1 MQDMRQAI
9 TSGEFHLRQALSE
22 AQFAHYVDVGLAL
35 REAFRQPAQRQQ
47 FIDRLKPHRRLIIG
61 HVPPGIQPHGLLP
74 QQSPTRT
81 LAQIADAELAQWLI
95 EDGALIY
102 GEFTQAELD
111 AYFEA
116 LRPYL
121 PARGRFVDLGSGL
134 GKVVMTAALAL
145 PGMQC
150 CGIELL
156 GYRHRLAQERLQAM
170 LAAGDAASA
179 AALRARI
186 ALTQQD
192 MFEAD
197 LRDADMVYI
206 YSTCFASLMERLSD
220 KLARELAPGAL
231 VSTATFPLQHP
242 AFELVRRFE
251 LAWTPVY
258 LQRRRRDAQG
268 AAAAAPRLRYE
279 PDSQAWENAVRAQFA
294 AYDAGAHH

>member
-1 MQDMRQAI
+1 MPDM
-9 TSGEFHLRQALSE
+9 
-22 AQFAHYVDVGLAL
+22 
-35 REAFRQPAQRQQ
+35 
-47 FIDRLKPHRRLIIG
+47 
-61 HVPPGIQPHGLLP
+61 
-74 QQSPTRT
+74 
-81 LAQIADAELAQWLI
+81 
-95 EDGALIY
+95 
-102 GEFTQAELD
+102 
-111 AYFEA
+111 
-116 LRPYL
+116 
-121 PARGRFVDLGSGL
+121 
-134 GKVVMTAALAL
+134 
-145 PGMQC
+145 
-150 CGIELL
+150 
-156 GYRHRLAQERLQAM
+156 
-170 LAAGDAASA
+170 SA
-179 AALRARI
+179 AASTTQEYKR
-186 ALTQQD
+186 LTQYDVDVICAKHDRLWSARMGGARAVFAFCDISGLSLTGRNLCDADFTGAVMVGCDLRKTKLDNANLYGADMQGADLTDASLRRADLRGSSLRGANLTGAD